1 MDRDAS
7 MFDAKCV
14 DAFTRVSP
22 THLGELAE
30 ALVWIESASS
40 SGFMSM
46 VSGDGWNLDKIEV
59 EHVAT
64 ERSWEAAVDE
74 WIYPGKGKALRAKLA
89 VKKQGLGFEQLAEK
103 AEDAAGDVERLE
115 ALRAGKKET
124 GSETSEDQDDAK
136 APSPRKD
143 PAPVPA
149 PAPAPAPAPVP
160 APATPTSLPPVEAP
174 PAETPEERET
184 REFAELEAQA
194 QAEAEAEARL
204 EAEAAAAAPVEAPT
218 EAVEPIEAVVAE
230 QPKASQPKASPLPSL
245 KTPETSSL
253 SLAGG
258 ASGSLAGLSKAAS
271 TSSSTA
277 HEFELSIS
285 RDPVSEPLRVR
296 VLGKGGEGIALV
308 PPNVAFASFTFP
320 APLDFVTK
328 VYVSYDDEDEE
339 AEAARRDKNKTPVSL
354 ERVSLSDPSRG
365 DACAF
370 QLHGCVLDKTHGEAR
385 ARKEALPG
393 TACEEWEEAVA
404 RKDGR
409 EKKYWFSQSRNE
421 SVWKEPHKYY
431 PVRFAQPE

>member
-1 MDRDAS
+1 M
-7 MFDAKCV
+7 
-14 DAFTRVSP
+14 
-22 THLGELAE
+22 
-30 ALVWIESASS
+30 
-40 SGFMSM
+40 
-46 VSGDGWNLDKIEV
+46 
-59 EHVAT
+59 
-64 ERSWEAAVDE
+64 
-74 WIYPGKGKALRAKLA
+74 
-89 VKKQGLGFEQLAEK
+89 
-103 AEDAAGDVERLE
+103 
-115 ALRAGKKET
+115 
-124 GSETSEDQDDAK
+124 
-136 APSPRKD
+136 
-143 PAPVPA
+143 
-149 PAPAPAPAPVP
+149 
-160 APATPTSLPPVEAP
+160 
-174 PAETPEERET
+174 
-184 REFAELEAQA
+184 
-194 QAEAEAEARL
+194 
-204 EAEAAAAAPVEAPT
+204 
-218 EAVEPIEAVVAE
+218 
-230 QPKASQPKASPLPSL
+230 
-245 KTPETSSL
+245 PETSSL

-328 VYVSYDDEDEE
+328 VYVSYDDEDEDE
-339 AEAARRDKNKTPVSL
+339 EAARRDKNKTPVSL